1 LRVLVTGGAGYIGS
15 HVCKALAAAGI
26 EPVAFDNL
34 SQGTARAVKWGR
46 LIVGDIADVG
56 LVAESLRQSGAE
68 AVMHFAGSTSVA
80 DSVAEPVAYYRNNVC
95 ATLGLL
101 DAMRQVGV
109 RKIVFSSTSA
119 VYGASPPLPIPETAP
134 TAPINP
140 YGRSKLMVEEVLAD
154 EAAAHGLAYVALR
167 YFNAA
172 GADPDGEIGDQRKTA
187 THLIP
192 MALKAV
198 AGETARLEIYGDDY
212 PTPDGT
218 CIRDYVHVSDLATG
232 HLLALDHLIKGGA
245 SATLNLGAGRG
256 VSVLEA
262 VASIERVTGR
272 KVPSVRRPRRPG
284 DAPALYADPAAAR
297 RLLGFSTRLSDM
309 DTMVGTAW
317 RFYRN
322 ARQS

>member
-1 LRVLVTGGAGYIGS
+1 MVQLVFFR
-15 HVCKALAAAGI
+15 C
-26 EPVAFDNL
+26 
-34 SQGTARAVKWGR
+34 AVKWGR
-46 LIVGDIADVG
+46 LIVGDIADAG
-56 LVAESLRQSGAE
+56 MVAQSLRESGAE

-80 DSVAEPVAYYRNNVC
+80 DSVVDPAAYYRNNVGG
-95 ATLGLL
+95 TLGLL

-109 RKIVFSSTSA
+109 RKMVFSSTSA
-119 VYGASPPLPIPETAP
+119 VYGGPSRLPIPEEAP

-140 YGRSKLMVEEVLAD
+140 YGRSKVMVEEILAD
-154 EAAAHGLAYVALR
+154 EAAAHGLTFMALR

-172 GADPDGEIGDQRKTA
+172 GADPEGETGDQRKTA

-192 MALKAV
+192 MALKAA
-198 AGETARLEIYGDDY
+198 AGETERLEIFGDDY

-218 CIRDYVHVSDLATG
+218 CIRDYIHVTDLAAG

-256 VSVLEA
+256 VSVLE
-262 VASIERVTGR
+262 VIASIERVTGR

-297 RLLGFSTRLSDM
+297 RLLGFSTKLSDM
-309 DTMVGTAW
+309 DTIVGTAW

-322 ARQS
+322 ARET